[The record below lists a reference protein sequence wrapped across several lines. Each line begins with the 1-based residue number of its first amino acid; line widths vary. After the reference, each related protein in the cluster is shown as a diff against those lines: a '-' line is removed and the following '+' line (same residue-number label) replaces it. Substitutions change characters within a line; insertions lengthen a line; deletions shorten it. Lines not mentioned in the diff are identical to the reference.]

1 MANLVM
7 GADGSTS
14 IRGSSSALSSK
25 LDRLRFHELR
35 KRASVILIGGNTARN
50 EPYAKTPLPLVILT
64 LKNQIPDE
72 VLANPNLEV
81 WQLDPV
87 EAVAKAQIEFP
98 GNILIEGGI
107 NLLVKLL
114 AAELIDELYLT
125 INSQAGGENI
135 YDLNQLTREFTIT
148 SSEKSGDDNFLILI
162 KN

>member
-1 MANLVM
+1 MVVMANLVM

-98 GNILIEGGI
+98 G
-107 NLLVKLL
+107 
-114 AAELIDELYLT
+114 
-125 INSQAGGENI
+125 I
-135 YDLNQLTREFTIT
+135 Y
-148 SSEKSGDDNFLILI
+148 
-162 KN
+162 